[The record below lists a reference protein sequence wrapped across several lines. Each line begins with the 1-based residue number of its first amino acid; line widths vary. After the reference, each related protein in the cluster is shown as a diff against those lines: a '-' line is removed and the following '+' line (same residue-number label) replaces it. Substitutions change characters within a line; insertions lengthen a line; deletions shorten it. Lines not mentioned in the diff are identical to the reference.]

1 MILLVLGI
9 SLGIHSTG
17 WQVQEPARVTVKE
30 NVQSPQQVALNLKQT
45 SWGQNNLQSENT
57 YYECGGCNQECCINQ
72 YRYRYCTE
80 PNAVCEDVGDS
91 LQIWKCICYGDTTL
105 QCGHLG
111 EPCCSFPNEGCVG
124 TLQCVGGICNYPGCG
139 GLGEPCCINN
149 ACHGS
154 LECINNRC
162 RYTGSNY
169 GTCGNLYR
177 DINGPLEGG
186 KIYVVDQSLNLD
198 TIYKKLPA
206 VLLVHGMGGDCSA
219 WSDYV
224 NWFRGRYYRIGNVS
238 LYPQEWPHREDCS
251 SSYTLFCPNGKMLK
265 TLVDEYDTLLSILYP
280 EEQGW
285 NNSIV
290 AVAHSRGGLD
300 IENAVAFQNLQNISG
315 IISLATPWWGST
327 LANLCLN
334 SAPFALLCPY
344 FCGFNFECMAMCLE
358 ATSGLIGHICTSMNP
373 DALILN
379 THIMPH
385 YRQVFSLPNIPYF
398 GGIGYDDDWL
408 CRNFTGNYDIG
419 CFLIRYFTGNYIN
432 DGAVNGSSVY
442 AMQWNYGNR
451 FNIFSKYSSSGNPY
465 TGWRFPDPQE
475 WRVDHSR
482 VIHSYDI
489 FRQVEDI
496 TRLLFT
502 SGGSTNSSPGVDSQ
516 AIARIADRART
527 VESKGYIQFLLP
539 GDTIRVL
546 IGGQS
551 GISGMAIISTAR
563 LQSNAPREDLSE
575 TCDTCIIRSRIQVH
589 STSPQ
594 TIWVTSSDSGLVLF
608 GFQEDTSIHFRLM
621 RDRLIYLEG
630 QTANLVLSLPS
641 SVQEFEAYYS
651 DNSIGG
657 SNNAKV
663 LKFRKVK
670 PGVYA
675 ASIPNLRSGYYSV
688 LVQVN
693 GRTYKRTLMM
703 NFMVID
709 ENDPLYELVSTTNI
723 PYGGRSKFGGERK
736 KESSEKTLIIHGG
749 ELHVSQLELPA
760 KKDETRYYIYNLSGK
775 LIRAG
780 VLSGKSIN
788 LRELNPGVYIL
799 KVSGRNYKILIK

>member
-1 MILLVLGI
+1 MIWLILGI
-9 SLGIHSTG
+9 SLEIHSTG
-17 WQVQEPARVTVKE
+17 WQAPEPARVTVKE
-30 NVQSPQQVALNLKQT
+30 NVQSPQQVALNLEQT
-45 SWGQNNLQSENT
+45 TWGQEELQSED
-57 YYECGGCNQECCINQ
+57 IQ
-72 YRYRYCTE
+72 YRCGHCGE
-80 PNAVCEDVGDS
+80 VCCEENG
-91 LQIWKCICYGDTTL
+91 IRECYEGVCQDNGQYL
-105 QCGHLG
+105 PDWRCVCNDRNCGHLG
-111 EPCCSFPNEGCVG
+111 QPCCSPPNDACVG
-124 TLQCVGGICNYPGCG
+124 NLVCVNDTCRQSNIPSSC
-139 GLGEPCCINN
+139 
-149 ACHGS
+149 GS
-154 LECINNRC
+154 L
-162 RYTGSNY
+162 YK
-169 GTCGNLYR
+169 
-177 DINGPLEGG
+177 DINGGVEGG
-186 KIYVVDQSLNLD
+186 KLYIVNQLD
-198 TIYKKLPA
+198 TLNPRLKSLP
-206 VLLVHGMGGDCSA
+206 VVFLIHGMGGKCYA
-219 WSDYV
+219 WNDYI
-224 NWFRGRYYRIGNVS
+224 NWFKNRGYRIGNVS
-238 LYPQEWPHREDCS
+238 LYPQEWPHRWDCS
-251 SSYTLFCPNGKMLK
+251 SSYTPFCPNGKMLK
-265 TLVDEYDTLLSILYP
+265 TLADTFHNYLVQNYSSG
-280 EEQGW
+280 EGW

-334 SAPFALLCPY
+334 PAPISSLLCFHVCAWNPA
-344 FCGFNFECMAMCLE
+344 CMAACVL
-358 ATSGLIGHICTSMNP
+358 ATSVFGSRICTSMNP
-373 DALILN
+373 DARIVN

-385 YRQVFSLPNIPYF
+385 YRQVFSLPDIPYF
-398 GGIGYDDDWL
+398 GGIGYDDDRL
-408 CRNFTGNYDIG
+408 CRNFTENYDIG

-489 FRQVEDI
+489 FRQVEYI
-496 TRLLFT
+496 TRTYFT
-502 SGGSTNSSPGVDSQ
+502 SSGSTNFSPGVDSQ

-546 IGGQS
+546 IGQS

-563 LQSNAPREDLSE
+563 LQSNAPREDFSE
-575 TCDTCIIRSRIQVH
+575 TCDTCLIRSRIQVH

-630 QTANLVLSLPS
+630 QTANLVLNLPS

-651 DNSIGG
+651 DNNIGG
-657 SNNAKV
+657 SNNAKS
-663 LKFRKVK
+663 LKFRRVK

-675 ASIPNLRSGYYSV
+675 ASISNLRSGYYSV

-723 PYGGRSKFGGERK
+723 PYGGRSKFDGKRK
-736 KESSEKTLIIHGG
+736 KESSEKTIIIHGG

-788 LRELNPGVYIL
+788 LKELNPGVYIL